1 MARSTLIT
9 GALPGLADWSFGQA
23 QTKPRWEL
31 RGFGRHDAYSS
42 GFPST
47 QQGRFVM
54 APLLRTKP
62 GARTE
67 IAGNNQRLAAIGE
80 PIPEGFIHENPLSHQ
95 PIGFSLPDRP
105 KDCGL
110 AREILQ
116 LIGVPCI

>member
-1 MARSTLIT
+1 
-9 GALPGLADWSFGQA
+9 
-23 QTKPRWEL
+23 
-31 RGFGRHDAYSS
+31 
-42 GFPST
+42 
-47 QQGRFVM
+47 M

-67 IAGNNQRLAAIGE
+67 IAGNNQKLAAIGE

-105 KDCGL
+105 KECGL

-116 LIGVPCI
+116 LTEVPGTRLGLAVRASIVDYLYANGHGLLYGSVE